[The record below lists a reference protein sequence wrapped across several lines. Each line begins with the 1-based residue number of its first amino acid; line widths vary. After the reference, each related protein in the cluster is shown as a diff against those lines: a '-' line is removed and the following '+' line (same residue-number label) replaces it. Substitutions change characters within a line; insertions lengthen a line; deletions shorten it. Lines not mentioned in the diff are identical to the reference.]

1 MNRTERQ
8 NALVAELRSV
18 APRPLS
24 AQQLAERFQV
34 SVRTLER
41 DISILRRSGVP
52 VWPVP
57 GRRGEYAL
65 DAARQ
70 LAPVE
75 LTVAEAVTVSV
86 ALERLTDPELAEV
99 ARAALDKVRVAMP
112 NVDVAAAHT
121 IAERAQLVPPAPG
134 EGGAVA
140 KLPSVPMVLQEAL
153 AAERVVAIEYADAA
167 GAVTRRTVEPIGFVG
182 SRRSWHLL
190 AWCRL
195 RHGVRGFRL
204 DRIRSAR
211 IGTEQVTAHRNLP
224 ALDLPEQVTRTLAAG

>member
-8 NALVAELRSV
+8 NALVTELRSA
-18 APRPLS
+18 APRPLN
-24 AQQLAERFQV
+24 AQDLAERFQV

-41 DISILRRSGVP
+41 DISVIRRSGVP

-57 GRRGEYAL
+57 GRRGDYTL
-65 DAARQ
+65 DPARQ
-70 LAPVE
+70 LAPLR
-75 LTVAEAVTVSV
+75 LTVAEAVTVGV
-86 ALERLTDPELAEV
+86 ALERLSDPELAEV
-99 ARAALDKVRVAMP
+99 AEAALDKVREAMP

-121 IAERAQLVPPAPG
+121 VAERARLVPSIGQGQPT
-134 EGGAVA
+134 

-153 AAERVVAIEYADAA
+153 AAEKVVAIEYADAD

-204 DRIRSAR
+204 DRIRSAQL
-211 IGTEQVTAHRNLP
+211 GTERVAAHRKLP
-224 ALDLPEQVTRTLAAG
+224 ALDIPDAS